1 MSYVCVLLLLIS
13 LKQLWFALPFLGA
26 SKTFG
31 KIKQENMPQIDEL
44 LGKLNVTLVTFIMEP
59 SILFTFFGDPE
70 KAQILIEVQ
79 KLLPIFTPEDI
90 ESVLNVK
97 LAFDKIPDSNEIF
110 GKVLS
115 LPGHILSK
123 IFKLNLSPE
132 QLSALEKAASRF
144 MQDEDTLSLIGM

>member
-1 MSYVCVLLLLIS
+1 
-13 LKQLWFALPFLGA
+13 
-26 SKTFG
+26 
-31 KIKQENMPQIDEL
+31 MPQIDEL